1 MSCMNQHTLVKS
13 RPTPSNEPYVVS
25 TTPRDMET
33 DQIFEPELNL
43 DSAMQALNM
52 EVTLE
57 SIDNFHSAFTKA

>member
-1 MSCMNQHTLVKS
+1 MPYVV
-13 RPTPSNEPYVVS
+13 EPYVVA

-43 DSAMQALNM
+43 DSAMKALNM
-52 EVTLE
+52 EVILE